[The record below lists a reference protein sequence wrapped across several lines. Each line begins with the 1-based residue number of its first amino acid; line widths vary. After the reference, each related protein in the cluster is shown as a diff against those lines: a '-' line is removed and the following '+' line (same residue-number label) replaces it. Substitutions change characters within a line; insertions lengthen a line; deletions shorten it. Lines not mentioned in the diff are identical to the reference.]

1 MTPVARI
8 LHAAPMS
15 SSPMSNAPQPGVPPR
30 VAVRSILQIVLVI
43 AVLLAGY
50 WIIPLHPESAA
61 VTAAV
66 WAAVLAFGLLGLAFL
81 RQARRIF
88 RSEYPML
95 AAAETLVILLA
106 VFLIGF
112 AFVYLALSASDPSSF
127 SQPLNRTG
135 ALYFAVTVLS
145 TVGFG
150 DITPTADGTR
160 WVVMAQMLIDI
171 GLIAGALRLI
181 VGLARR
187 ADQRRQSPT
196 PERSQ

>member
-1 MTPVARI
+1 MSAPPTRI
-8 LHAAPMS
+8 VLRS
-15 SSPMSNAPQPGVPPR
+15 VLQV
-30 VAVRSILQIVLVI
+30 VAVI
-43 AVLLAGY
+43 ALLLLGY
-50 WIIPLHPESAA
+50 WVIPLHPESAA
-61 VTAAV
+61 LTAAV
-66 WAAVLAFGLLGLAFL
+66 WSAVLSFVLLGMAFL

-112 AFVYLALSASDPSSF
+112 AFVYLALSASDPASF
-127 SQPLNRTG
+127 SEPLTRTG

-150 DITPTADGTR
+150 DITPKIDATR
-160 WVVMAQMLIDI
+160 WIVMAQMLIDI

-187 ADQRRQSPT
+187 ADQRRHSPAT
-196 PERSQ
+196 ESHGTSVVDE